1 MLVNM
6 KGILEDAVK
15 SNRTVAA
22 FNVFGYEDAKA
33 VIEAAEE
40 SNAPVILMTNKDAVE
55 FMDIEYFAKLFGIM
69 AKKAKVPV
77 CIHLDHAKDYG
88 LIARAIKVGYTSVM
102 YDGSQ
107 LPLEENIENTK
118 KVVKLANACNVT
130 VEGEIGSVAYS
141 DKNLDV
147 KSIYTEPE
155 EAEYFAKETKVHA
168 LAVAIGTLHR
178 MQVQEAEIQY
188 DRLEKIIK
196 LIDTPIVIH
205 GSTGVKDEDLQ
216 RLTKYNVGK
225 VNIGTALRMAF
236 ANTLREE
243 MGNNP
248 NIFDRTKLFRRPME
262 EVKKV
267 AVSKIK
273 LLGW

>member
-6 KGILEDAVK
+6 KDILKDAIK
-15 SNRTVAA
+15 NNRTVAA
-22 FNVFGYEDAKA
+22 FNVFGYEDAMT

-55 FMDIEYFAKLFGIM
+55 FMDIEYYAKLFRTM
-69 AKKAKVPV
+69 AKNAKIPI
-77 CIHLDHAKDYG
+77 CIHLDHAKDYN
-88 LIARAIKVGYTSVM
+88 LIVRAIKAGYTSVM

-107 LPLEENIENTK
+107 LPLEQNVENTK
-118 KVVKLANACNVT
+118 EIVKLADVCNVS
-130 VEGEIGSVAYS
+130 VEGEIGSVPYS
-141 DKNLDV
+141 DKNLDI
-147 KSIYTEPE
+147 KEIYTKPE

-168 LAVAIGTLHR
+168 LAVAIGTLHC
-178 MQVQEAEIQY
+178 MQVQDAKIQY

-216 RLTKYNVGK
+216 KLTKYNVGK

-236 ANTLREE
+236 ATTLREE
-243 MGNNP
+243 MKNNP
-248 NIFDRTKLFRRPME
+248 NTFDRTKLFKRPME

-267 AVSKIK
+267 AINKIK